1 MAADNTTT
9 AAKSTPKELD
19 DKDSRR
25 ITITM
30 KNQIGKSVAQ
40 VEHPPERLPQLDGD
54 EDDNVNNEGDDKK
67 EITEEEKISC
77 IKIMELMD
85 QAKRERADIK
95 KLLSS

>member
-9 AAKSTPKELD
+9 AAKSTHKELD

-30 KNQIGKSVAQ
+30 KKKIRKSVAQ
-40 VEHPPERLPQLDGD
+40 VEHLHEKLQQLDGD

-77 IKIMELMD
+77 LKIMEMMD
-85 QAKRERADIK
+85 QAKKEREDIK
-95 KLLSS
+95 MLLSS